1 MKIIGRFSA
10 ATKVIKVNNHNQV
23 VHFSLDNKD
32 TCKPKNSTKEKE
44 ILPFVGYSY
53 RFSSADCR
61 LIKKEALVLLIRRIV
76 LFRNDWLCGFLTFNL
91 HPSHI
96 GNRKQ

>member
-32 TCKPKNSTKEKE
+32 TCKPQNSTKEKE
-44 ILPFVGYSY
+44 ILPFINYS
-53 RFSSADCR
+53 
-61 LIKKEALVLLIRRIV
+61 
-76 LFRNDWLCGFLTFNL
+76 
-91 HPSHI
+91 
-96 GNRKQ
+96 